1 MAVLKYLDPITKT
14 YKVLN
19 TNTPEPVEAELI
31 FDTYDDFPAVG
42 EVGKLYIAVDLDKT
56 FRWDSDKSKY
66 FAVGDGTA
74 EGLDWSEIG

>member
-19 TNTPEPVEAELI
+19 TGATPEPEAELI

-56 FRWDSDKSKY
+56 FRWDSEQSKY

-74 EGLDWSEIG
+74 EGLDWDEIG